1 MGILSDLFGLS
12 NNQPQ
17 EPVVTSIVP
26 VNAVQVIRSVQLP
39 QFNTK
44 TIMLGKN
51 ETCRL
56 LK

>member
-26 VNAVQVIRSVQLP
+26 VNAVQVIRSVKLP